1 MNSDS
6 IHMTIMRPSTPNP
19 SFLVT
24 GKTDRAIRPCTVL
37 DEDYI
42 KLKDDD
48 IAKGMAMIHASD
60 LLASRGEVDQAVASL
75 KRSIEFFRSWP
86 TKMGDVYLALG
97 HLYMTQS
104 SYDESDTNFK
114 IAKEQFTKVFED
126 KKWLEKEVF
135 PKEKMH
141 YYLQNRLCCVFS
153 HLGSIAF
160 SRHDFKS
167 AEDYFHQALDEA
179 KKSAI
184 AGLYIDRNFPL
195 KDWSVVKEARLNVA
209 ECFSNLA
216 CLCAEQSN
224 RHAAIKHYNDALA
237 LQIQEL
243 GEDNDT
249 VAKTLYNIGTLHYRS
264 QEYNLALKSYKQVL
278 KMRKMLFGPRHI
290 SNAEILIEI
299 ATAHEKNEEIDM
311 ALSALKAADTIISLH
326 YGHKQ
331 IGRGLIAFRVGAM
344 YTRRGDAELALT
356 SLNRKYFGK
365 HFS

>member
-6 IHMTIMRPSTPNP
+6 IHMTIMRPSTPHP
-19 SFLVT
+19 AFLVT

-48 IAKGMAMIHASD
+48 IAKGMAMIHSSN
-60 LLASRGEVDQAVASL
+60 LLANRGAIDQAVASF
-75 KRSIEFFRSWP
+75 KRAMEFFRSWP
-86 TKMGDVYLALG
+86 MKMGDVYLALG

-104 SYDESDTNFK
+104 SYHESDTNFK
-114 IAKEQFTKVFED
+114 NAKEQFTKAFED
-126 KKWLEKEVF
+126 KKWLENEVF
-135 PKEKMH
+135 SQQKIH
-141 YYLQNRLCCVFS
+141 YYLQNRLCCVLS
-153 HLGSIAF
+153 HLGSTAF

-167 AEDYFHQALDEA
+167 AEDYFHQALDQA

-184 AGLYIDRNFPL
+184 AGLYIDRHFPL
-195 KDWSVVKEARLNVA
+195 KALSVVKEARLNVA

-216 CLCAEQSN
+216 CLYVEQSN

-243 GEDNDT
+243 GEDDDT

-278 KMRKMLFGPRHI
+278 KMRKMLFGPHHI
-290 SNAEILIEI
+290 SNAEILIDI

-311 ALSALKAADTIISLH
+311 ALSALKAADTIISLQ

-344 YTRRGDAELALT
+344 YARRGDAEFALT
-356 SLNRKYFGK
+356 SLNRKYYEK
-365 HFS
+365 HVS